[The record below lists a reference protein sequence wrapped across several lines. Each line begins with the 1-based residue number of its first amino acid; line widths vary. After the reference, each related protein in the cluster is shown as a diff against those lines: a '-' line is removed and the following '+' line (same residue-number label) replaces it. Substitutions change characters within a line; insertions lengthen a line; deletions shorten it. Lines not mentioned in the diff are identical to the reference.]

1 MDRKP
6 TNCAFFFI
14 FIIFCFSLLGLSI
27 YGFAKGD
34 FKKLM
39 APQNAQGEMC
49 GFDAQEGFPYLYFF
63 KPTDP

>member
-1 MDRKP
+1 
-6 TNCAFFFI
+6 
-14 FIIFCFSLLGLSI
+14 LLGLSI

-49 GFDAQEGFPYLYFF
+49 GFDAQEGYPYLYFF